1 MPADPNRVQAVFLAA
16 VKLGD
21 RDARTAYLDSSCAGD
36 ADLRHRVEALLR
48 AHDAPDSLLDA
59 PFVAVDATQTHSDG
73 SVSTEA
79 SLSFLAPPQRPDS
92 LGRIGHYEVLEVL
105 GRGGFGV
112 VFRAFDDVLQRVVAV
127 KVLSPHLA
135 TTSPAR
141 KRFLREARAAAQVR
155 HDNVVQVYAV
165 VEEPLPFLVMEF
177 IPGETLQERL
187 DSTGPLG
194 VREIVLIGRQI
205 ASGLAAA
212 HSQGL
217 IHRDIKPTNVL
228 VDPSSELRV
237 KITDFG
243 LARAADDA
251 SLTRSGVVA
260 GTPMYMAPEQARG
273 EALDHRADL
282 FSLGSVL
289 YVMCSGRPPFRAS
302 GTMGV
307 LKRVCDEEP
316 RPIREIIPETPDW
329 LCRIVE
335 KLHAKKPEARFQTAA
350 EVADLFADCETQL
363 ASKSDLSDQSR
374 IPTRKPAGRK
384 WSWIS
389 KTVLLGAVVTV
400 GTMFVYMAMEPTI
413 VPKTALVFDPGE
425 GWIPLVHGNAKAD
438 WIERF
443 DKGSWHVS
451 PEDAIVAEGRGNLFT
466 KEEYDDFHLF
476 AEVRVSEAADSGILF
491 RCDRNH
497 LVAEHP
503 VAYEAMINAT
513 NQQNPRTGSLMDPT
527 AGYEYGKDPGVPPGR
542 WFTYEVVAE
551 GERVTLKVDGK
562 VTLEGK
568 FLHAEPKRG
577 PIGLQF
583 PGDGRRIEFRNVWI
597 RPLRK
602 AKANDDVIAALQQV
616 AAAKRK
622 TRDATEARVKAGTA
636 TRSELIAD
644 EIEYLESMFK
654 IADAAGD
661 GVDRV
666 QALQEILKRR
676 EEERRLVE
684 QRIKAKVVPASA
696 MNAANAAIAEI
707 KLRIATAKQ
716 ESKAAR
722 KEP

>member
-16 VKLGD
+16 VKLAD
-21 RDARTAYLDSSCAGD
+21 RDARTAYLDSACAGE

-48 AHDAPDSLLDA
+48 AHNAPDSLLDA
-59 PFVAVDATQTHSDG
+59 PFVAADATQTHGDV
-73 SVSTEA
+73 SVPADE

-92 LGRIGHYEVLEVL
+92 LGRIGHYEVLEIL

-141 KRFLREARAAAQVR
+141 RRFLREARAAAQVR

-187 DSTGPLG
+187 DRTGPLD
-194 VREIVLIGRQI
+194 VREIVRIGRQI

-228 VDPSSELRV
+228 VDGSSELRV

-335 KLHAKKPEARFQTAA
+335 KLHAKKPEDRFQTAA

-363 ASKSDLSDQSR
+363 AAKSDLADRSR
-374 IPTRKPAGRK
+374 IPTRKPAGRT
-384 WSWIS
+384 WHWIW
-389 KTVLLGAVVTV
+389 KAVLFAAVVTG

-413 VPKTALVFDPGE
+413 VPKAAFVFDRSE
-425 GWIPLVHGNAKAD
+425 GWIPLFYRDGKTS
-438 WIERF
+438 WIDRV

-451 PEDAIVAEGRGNLFT
+451 PDDALVAEGRGHLFT
-466 KEEYDDFHLF
+466 KEEYDHFHLF
-476 AEVRVSEAADSGILF
+476 AEVRVGEGADGGILF

-513 NQQNPRTGSLMDPT
+513 NQQTPRTGSLMDPK
-527 AGYEYGKDPGVPPGR
+527 AGYKYGMDPGVPPGE
-542 WFTYEVVAE
+542 WFTYEVIAD
-551 GERVTLKVDGK
+551 GEEITLKVNGNATLRGK
-562 VTLEGK
+562 YGYHEV
-568 FLHAEPKRG
+568 KRG

-583 PGDGRRIEFRNVWI
+583 PGDGKKIEFKNVWI
-597 RPLRK
+597 KPLRK
-602 AKANDDVIAALQQV
+602 AKAKNDVVAALRQV
-616 AAAKRK
+616 AASKKK
-622 TRDATEARVKAGTA
+622 TRDATEARVKAGSA
-636 TRSELIAD
+636 TKAELLVD
-644 EIEYLESMFK
+644 EIEHLESMFK
-654 IADAAGD
+654 IADAEGD
-661 GVDRV
+661 GLARV
-666 QALQEILKRR
+666 QALQELLIRR

-684 QRIKAKVVPASA
+684 QRIKAKAVPGSA
-696 MNAANAAIAEI
+696 MNAVDAAIAEI
-707 KLRIATAKQ
+707 KSRIARAKQ
-716 ESKAAR
+716 ESKAA
-722 KEP
+722 KNEP

>member
-1 MPADPNRVQAVFLAA
+1 MPADPSRVQAVFLAA
-16 VKLGD
+16 VKLAD
-21 RDARTAYLDSSCAGD
+21 RDARTVYLDAACAGD
-36 ADLRHRVEALLR
+36 ADLRYRVEALLR

-59 PFVAVDATQTHSDG
+59 PFVAVNATQSHGDG
-73 SVSTEA
+73 PVLTDE

-177 IPGETLQERL
+177 IPGQTLQERL
-187 DSTGPLG
+187 DRTGPLD
-194 VREIVLIGRQI
+194 VREIVRIGRQI
-205 ASGLAAA
+205 AAGLAAA

-228 VDPSSELRV
+228 VDGSSEFRV

-273 EALDHRADL
+273 ESLDHRADL

-335 KLHAKKPEARFQTAA
+335 KLHAKKPEDRFQSAS
-350 EVADLFADCETQL
+350 EVADLLGDCEAQL
-363 ASKSDLSDQSR
+363 STHADLKNFAR
-374 IPTRKPAGRK
+374 IPSTRKPKRWHLLAKALMALTPIAAG
-384 WSWIS
+384 SAAV
-389 KTVLLGAVVTV
+389 TYMLLRPL
-400 GTMFVYMAMEPTI
+400 MEPPI
-413 VPKTALVFDPGE
+413 VAPVFNRSE
-425 GWIPLVHGNAKAD
+425 GWIPLVHHDGNAA
-438 WIERF
+438 WQERV
-443 DKGSWHVS
+443 DSGKWNNSQSDGLSLT
-451 PEDAIVAEGRGNLFT
+451 GRGNLFT

-476 AEVRVSEAADSGILF
+476 AEVRVSEAADGGILF

-503 VAYEAMINAT
+503 VSYEAMINAT
-513 NQQNPRTGSLMDPT
+513 NQQTPRTGSLMDPN
-527 AGYEYGKDPGVPPGR
+527 AGYEYGEDPGVPPGQ

-551 GERVTLKVDGK
+551 GEGITLKVNGK
-562 VTLEGK
+562 TTLQGK
-568 FLHAEPKRG
+568 FGYHKVKRG

-583 PGDGRRIEFRNVWI
+583 PGDGRTIEFRNVWI
-597 RPLRK
+597 NPLRNAK
-602 AKANDDVIAALQQV
+602 AKDDVVAALRQV
-616 AAAKRK
+616 AAAKKK
-622 TRDATEARVKAGTA
+622 TRDATEARVKAGSA
-636 TRSELIAD
+636 TKSELLAD
-644 EIEYLESMFK
+644 EIDHLESMFK
-654 IADAAGD
+654 IADAEGD
-661 GVDRV
+661 EADRV
-666 QALQEILKRR
+666 QTLQEILKRR

-684 QRIKAKVVPASA
+684 QRIKAKVVPESA
-696 MNAANAAIAEI
+696 MNAADAAIAEV
-707 KLRIATAKQ
+707 KSRISRAKT
-716 ESKAAR
+716 SR
-722 KEP
+722 N